1 MAKITFADKQFLN
14 QNTDIPDINKCKDT
28 DMNEIKQVVNAN
40 DDDFNTLNTNVGDLT
55 QLETTEKNSIVGAI
69 NEVNSNCSINNQ
81 NINATE
87 DIIEITPLV
96 GSNYNNYGKT
106 YYYKVGSIVYLH
118 IGMEGLTQGASNI
131 IYTLPS
137 GYRPRGYVLGY
148 GISDNLSSTAVAQI
162 AADGTITIRPSNRYA
177 LIDMSFISFQ

>member
-1 MAKITFADKQFLN
+1 MAKYMQDS
-14 QNTDIPDINKCKDT
+14 TDIQINEVSGT
-28 DMNEIKQVVNAN
+28 DNINFSFKSGNSLQQEINN
-40 DDDFNTLNTNVGDLT
+40 INTKIGNLDN
-55 QLETTEKNSIVGAI
+55 LETTNKDSIINAI
-69 NEVNSNCSINNQ
+69 NEVNNNCSINNQ
-81 NINATE
+81 NINAAG
-87 DIIEITPLV
+87 DIIEITPLA

-118 IGMEGLTQGASNI
+118 IGLEGLTQGTNNI
-131 IYTLPS
+131 IYYLPS

-162 AADGTITIRPSNRYA
+162 GNDGTITIRPSSRYA